1 MNRALVVVAGPTT
14 DQPVGID
21 RRTSDVVIAADGGAA
36 LADVLGWPIDALVGD
51 FDSIEPDTLARTRA
65 AGATVR
71 AFPSDKDETDLELA
85 LAEAR
90 ERAADEVIV
99 VGGGGGRLDHL
110 LGVIAAL
117 SGPIVRDPGWR
128 PRVEARLD
136 GQRVVAV
143 DDSWSERLDE
153 FSEDSR
159 PRPLRGPPT
168 TVVDAWFSPVPTK
181 TAVIEV
187 GKEVHGCRFAVRVM
201 QRAGGPRAAIRTAD
215 GGPRA
220 DIRCGGEGD

>member
-36 LADVLGWPIDALVGD
+36 LADVLGWRIDALVGD

-153 FSEDSR
+153 DAVFSVIAVTDLAEVSIAGARWELDHHV
-159 PRPLRGPPT
+159 LRRGSSLGMSNRAMGPST
-168 TVVDAWFSPVPTK
+168 EVTVWSGSVLVVLPVLP
-181 TAVIEV
+181 
-187 GKEVHGCRFAVRVM
+187 
-201 QRAGGPRAAIRTAD
+201 AANTLEATR
-215 GGPRA
+215 
-220 DIRCGGEGD
+220 